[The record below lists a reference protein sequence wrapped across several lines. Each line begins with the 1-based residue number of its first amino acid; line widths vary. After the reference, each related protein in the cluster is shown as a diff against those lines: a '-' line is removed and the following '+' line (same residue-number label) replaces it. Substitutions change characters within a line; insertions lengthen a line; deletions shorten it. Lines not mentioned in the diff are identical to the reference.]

1 MDISVIVPTFNR
13 SEIVARTL
21 ATLFA
26 QTLPSAK
33 FEIIVVVDGSTDGT
47 AEALNA
53 LRPACRFRVIEQ
65 ENRGL
70 AGARN
75 TGYRAAETGLVL
87 FLDDDMLCDPG
98 LVAAHVAAHK
108 EPGRVVAFGALF
120 LSADSPPSLA
130 AECFNREIG
139 AFYLKQK
146 LIPETAW
153 QVTNCVFSNSS
164 LPRAL
169 LAEFGG
175 FDESFRMR
183 EDLELGTRLFAA
195 GVRPRYISD
204 AIAYQYYGKT
214 SADLLRDAEAF
225 AVADVLFARKHPEAQ
240 IQGYL
245 SGLEKEPRWKQT
257 LRRFAASFPT
267 FEVCILAPLC
277 SLGQTF
283 FRVSALRNI
292 GVRALQMRRRIHWLR
307 AVGRLTIVM
316 IPGANARTTP
326 TDGVEH
332 PARLIHRAGQG

>member
-13 SEIVARTL
+13 QQIVARTL

-26 QTLPSAK
+26 QTFPSANY
-33 FEIIVVVDGSTDGT
+33 EIIVVVDGSTDGT
-47 AEALNA
+47 AGALNA

-75 TGYRAAETGLVL
+75 TGYRAAEADLVL

-108 EPGRVVAFGALF
+108 VRGRVVAFGALF
-120 LSADSPPSLA
+120 LSADSPQSLA

-139 AFYLKQK
+139 AFYLAQK
-146 LIPETAW
+146 RNPETAW

-169 LAEFGG
+169 LEEFGG

-195 GVRPRYISD
+195 GVRPHYISK
-204 AIAYQYYGKT
+204 AIAHQYYGKT
-214 SADLLRDAEAF
+214 SADLIRDAEAF
-225 AVADVLFARKHPEAQ
+225 AVADVMLARKHPEAQ
-240 IQGYL
+240 IQGHL
-245 SGLEKEPRWKQT
+245 NWLEKEPRWKQT
-257 LRRFAASFPT
+257 MRRFAASSPA

-277 SLGQTF
+277 SLGQMF

-307 AVGRLTIVM
+307 VVRRLT
-316 IPGANARTTP
+316 TS
-326 TDGVEH
+326 
-332 PARLIHRAGQG
+332 